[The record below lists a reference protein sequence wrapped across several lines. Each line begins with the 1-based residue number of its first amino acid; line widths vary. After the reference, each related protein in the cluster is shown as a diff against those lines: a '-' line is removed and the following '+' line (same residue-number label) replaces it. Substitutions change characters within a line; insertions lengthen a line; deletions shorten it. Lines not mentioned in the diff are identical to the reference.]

1 MAPRYFTAFA
11 ESAFPVD
18 FFIDGRDN
26 NGQLEMDVARSFFQ
40 NSRFPDGF
48 FRPNHSVTGEGS
60 DVVFAAHPIEP
71 GRNVG
76 GVNNY
81 VLDPTSADF
90 TTPCLLYT
98 NFVNETIVGLYPTAT
113 GDLRTA
119 LNFYL
124 NLFFEAFDSSEG
136 SGCTQLFPY
145 GQD

>member
-1 MAPRYFTAFA
+1 M
-11 ESAFPVD
+11 D
-18 FFIDGRDN
+18 I
-26 NGQLEMDVARSFFQ
+26 DVARSFFQ

-98 NFVNETIVGLYPTAT
+98 NFVNETVVGLYPAPT

-124 NLFFEAFDSSEG
+124 DAFFEAFTAAVAP
-136 SGCTQLFPY
+136 GCTQLFPY